1 MRAAPEQARTHV
13 SPFYRDV
20 PNALH
25 LSTTLACTILK
36 ARELLVTPEGLKAW
50 LAREARF
57 SAAIGADYRLIL
69 GDGTVVEGV
78 VQGFDPAAG
87 IACTFT
93 HDGVRR
99 AFGSTIARW
108 AWDSMGPDYTLVT
121 LTHTGH
127 GQGEMW
133 QRAYERHLS
142 LWSQALRNLASVVN
156 DGRDLRSETVR

>member
-1 MRAAPEQARTHV
+1 M

-25 LSTTLACTILK
+25 LSTTLACTLLK
-36 ARELLVTPEGLKAW
+36 ARELLVTSQGLKAW

-57 SAAIGADYRLIL
+57 STAIGTGYQFTLD
-69 GDGTVVEGV
+69 DGMVIEGS

-87 IACTFT
+87 IAYTFM

-99 AFGSTIARW
+99 AFGTTIARW

-133 QRAYERHLS
+133 QRAYERHLN
-142 LWSQALRNLASVVN
+142 LWSKAFHNLASIVN
-156 DGRDLRSETVR
+156 DGRDLRSEPVR